1 MIRVTRPGGRIVVLD
16 GDYGSLSI
24 GSAIPEVERRVVEQY
39 HVMMNS
45 PFAARSLYRWFKS
58 AGLEAV
64 SFEVVPFSFD
74 DLDVFAQTVLLDR
87 VLHEAQEAGR
97 INEDDARRSLSDLD
111 GAADIGGFFASAQLV
126 LVSGRT
132 PNAD

>member
-1 MIRVTRPGGRIVVLD
+1 
-16 GDYGSLSI
+16 
-24 GSAIPEVERRVVEQY
+24 
-39 HVMMNS
+39 MMNS

-97 INEDDARRSLSDLD
+97 INEDDARRFLSDLD
-111 GAADIGGFFASAQLV
+111 GAADIGGFFASARLV